1 MREQL
6 TQYVNL
12 LFAGT
17 QDTDEIRAE
26 ILQNTLDRYDD
37 LIEQGK
43 APEAAYRLA
52 IGGIGDVNEILGTI
66 PATSPSHAESKYH
79 PVPAETESEIKNKKL
94 RAIGIA
100 MYIICAIPL
109 FILCDLGFETIGLSL
124 TIILVACATYL
135 MIITGKKDSD
145 DEEENEPAQD
155 HEDSSPRSKLKEGI
169 GSLIWAIG
177 LAVYFILSFSTS
189 AWHITWIVFPIIG
202 CTEGLVK
209 AIMDLIEDHNHEK

>member
-1 MREQL
+1 MRDQL
-6 TQYVNL
+6 IQYVRL

-17 QDTDEIRAE
+17 PDSYDMQQE

-37 LIEQGK
+37 LIAQGK

-52 IGGIGDVNEILGTI
+52 ISGIGDINEILGTI
-66 PATSPSHAESKYH
+66 PETFPCNAESKSQ
-79 PVPAETESEIKNKKL
+79 PVPVETEAEIKNKKL

-145 DEEENEPAQD
+145 DVEENEPAQD

-177 LAVYFILSFSTS
+177 LAVYFILSFSTR